1 VSTVANVKLFAST
14 PNSKPCKHGDAD
26 EQPFNELKNDF
37 DLEDENIKVNFSDD
51 LSILL
56 TLSFDCHLSGLDPY
70 L

>member
-1 VSTVANVKLFAST
+1 MNVKLFVST
-14 PNSKPCKHGDAD
+14 PNNRPCKHGDAD
-26 EQPFNELKNDF
+26 DQPFTELKKDS

-51 LSILL
+51 LSFLL

>member
-1 VSTVANVKLFAST
+1 MANVKLFVNT
-14 PNSKPCKHGDAD
+14 PNSRPWKHGDTD
-26 EQPFNELKNDF
+26 EQPFNELKNDS
-37 DLEDENIKVNFSDD
+37 DLEDENIKVSFSDD